1 MSGTGFEAMHIFK
14 SQILHIR
21 SEDGKQYQ
29 RDAANDTVLTGFSI
43 DLFEGISCQPNNNF
57 LLLK

>member
-29 RDAANDTVLTGFSI
+29 RDAK
-43 DLFEGISCQPNNNF
+43 ISNSSTSPWV
-57 LLLK
+57 KH